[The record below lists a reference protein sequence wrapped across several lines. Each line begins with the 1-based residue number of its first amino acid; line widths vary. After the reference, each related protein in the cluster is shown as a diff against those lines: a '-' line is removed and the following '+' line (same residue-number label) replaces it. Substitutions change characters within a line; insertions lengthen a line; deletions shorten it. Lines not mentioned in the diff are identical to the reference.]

1 VDEVIGGNRRL
12 HEAGGSSMRVVENI
26 SLGPENLS
34 TVSKAFDAAW
44 EILRHGY
51 DANDLIST
59 DAGRVRLANVVLTA
73 YRHGLT
79 DPEEIKLAALRMM
92 GARV

>member
-1 VDEVIGGNRRL
+1 MHLPKNTTLDPDE
-12 HEAGGSSMRVVENI
+12 
-26 SLGPENLS
+26 LS
-34 TVSKAFDAAW
+34 TICKAFDAAW
-44 EILRHGY
+44 EIARHGY
-51 DANDLIST
+51 DADDPIST

-92 GARV
+92 GVSQ